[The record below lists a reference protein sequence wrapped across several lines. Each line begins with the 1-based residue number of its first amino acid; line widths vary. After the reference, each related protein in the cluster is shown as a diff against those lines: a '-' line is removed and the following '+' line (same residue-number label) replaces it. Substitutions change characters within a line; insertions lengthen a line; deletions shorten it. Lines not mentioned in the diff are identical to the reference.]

1 MKAKKSLLTSVAIIM
16 FLLITGLSCE
26 KETLTSDVNHTW
38 KFDGFGNLSN
48 SSFEKA
54 DPSDCEDCYV
64 LTFLKSGKLTGRT
77 TTNTISG
84 EFQIDAHD
92 IEITNLI
99 KTEIIELGSGE
110 KYTEAI
116 SLTNKYEIMNNTLK
130 LYYNQNQNYLQFKLS
145 K

>member
-1 MKAKKSLLTSVAIIM
+1 MKTKKTLLTSITIIM
-16 FLLITGLSCE
+16 FLLITGLGCE
-26 KETLTSDVNHTW
+26 KEAFISGLNHTW

-77 TTNTISG
+77 TTNIISG
-84 EFQIDAHD
+84 EFQIDGQD

-99 KTEIIELGSGE
+99 NTEVMELGSGE
-110 KYTEAI
+110 KYIEAI
-116 SLTNKYEIMNNTLK
+116 SLTNKYEITNNTLK

-145 K
+145 E

>member
-1 MKAKKSLLTSVAIIM
+1 MKTKKTSLTSIAIIM
-16 FLLITGLSCE
+16 FLLTVGLSCE
-26 KETLTSDVNHTW
+26 KEALSSDLNHIW

-54 DPSDCEDCYV
+54 DPSDCVDCYV
-64 LTFLKSGKLTGRT
+64 LIFLKNGKLTGRT

-84 EFQIDAHD
+84 EFQIDGQS

-99 KTEIIELGSGE
+99 KTEIIELGNGE
-110 KYTEAI
+110 KYIEAI
-116 SLTNKYEIMNNTLK
+116 SLTNKYEITNNTLK
-130 LYYNQNQNYLQFKLS
+130 LYYNQNHNYLQFKLT